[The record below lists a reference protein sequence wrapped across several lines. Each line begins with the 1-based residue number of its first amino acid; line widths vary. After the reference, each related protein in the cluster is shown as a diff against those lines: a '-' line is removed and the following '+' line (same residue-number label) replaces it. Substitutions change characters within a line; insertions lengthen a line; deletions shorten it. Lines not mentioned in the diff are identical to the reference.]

1 MNTFRTTI
9 LLAVLTALLVWIGDM
24 FGGRQGAILALI
36 LAGGMNFVSY
46 WFSDKIVIKMYGG
59 QEITAQ
65 DDPELYGLVQDL
77 TQRAGLPMPKVY
89 VLPQETPNA
98 FATGRN
104 PEHAAVAVTDGI
116 RRILNKRELAGVLGH
131 ELTHVKNRDILVS
144 TIAATLAGAIGYLA
158 QMAQWA
164 MIFGGNR
171 DRDEEGGSN
180 IFGLIVMMIVAPIAA
195 MLIQMAVSRS
205 REYGADEGGAKVT
218 GDPLALA
225 SALRKLH
232 MGAQNIPLEVNNAT
246 ANATAHM
253 FIVNPLT
260 GGGLAS
266 LFSTHP
272 PMEERIARL
281 EAMVGKN
288 GLCPRILTLP
298 SIYNRRHTE
307 RSQADL
313 SVWACVVIGDES
325 AAYERHSGQAGDS

>member
-24 FGGRQGAILALI
+24 LGGRQGAIIALL
-36 LAGGMNFVSY
+36 LAGGMNFFSY

-59 QEITAQ
+59 QEVTAQ

-77 TQRAGLPMPKVY
+77 AQRAGLPMPKVY
-89 VLPQETPNA
+89 VLPQDTPNA

-104 PEHAAVAVTDGI
+104 AEHAAVAVTDGI
-116 RRILNKRELAGVLGH
+116 RRILDKRELAGVLAH

-144 TIAATLAGAIGYLA
+144 TIAATLAGAISYIA

-171 DRDEEGGSN
+171 DRDEEGGGG

-205 REYGADEGGAKVT
+205 REYGADEGGSKIT

-225 SALRKLH
+225 SALKKLH
-232 MGAQNIPLEVNNAT
+232 MGAQNIPLEANNAT

-260 GGGLAS
+260 GHGLAS

-281 EAMVGKN
+281 EAMAGKM
-288 GLCPRILTLP
+288 GYARA
-298 SIYNRRHTE
+298 S
-307 RSQADL
+307 
-313 SVWACVVIGDES
+313 
-325 AAYERHSGQAGDS
+325 

>member
-1 MNTFRTTI
+1 
-9 LLAVLTALLVWIGDM
+9 LLVWIGDM
-24 FGGRQGAILALI
+24 FGGRQGAIMALI
-36 LAGGMNFVSY
+36 LAGGMNFFSY

-59 QEITAQ
+59 QEVTAQ
-65 DDPELYGLVQDL
+65 DDPELYGVVQDL
-77 TQRAGLPMPKVY
+77 TQRAGLPMPRVY
-89 VLPQETPNA
+89 VLPQDTPNA

-104 PEHAAVAVTDGI
+104 AEHAAVAVTQGI

-144 TIAATLAGAIGYLA
+144 TIAATLAGAISYLA

-164 MIFGGNR
+164 AIFGGRER
-171 DRDEEGGSN
+171 DRDEGGGG
-180 IFGLIVMMIVAPIAA
+180 ILGLLFMMIVAPIAA

-225 SALRKLH
+225 SALRKLE

-272 PMEERIARL
+272 PMEERIERL
-281 EAMVGKN
+281 EEMAKKMGA
-288 GLCPRILTLP
+288 
-298 SIYNRRHTE
+298 
-307 RSQADL
+307 RS
-313 SVWACVVIGDES
+313 
-325 AAYERHSGQAGDS
+325 Y

>member
-1 MNTFRTTI
+1 MNTLRTTI

-24 FGGRQGAILALI
+24 LGGRQGAIIALL
-36 LAGGMNFVSY
+36 LAGGMNFFSY
-46 WFSDKIVIKMYGG
+46 WYSDKIVIKMYGG
-59 QEITAQ
+59 QEVSPQ
-65 DDPELYGLVQDL
+65 SDPELYGMVQDL
-77 TQRAGLPMPKVY
+77 AQRAGLPMPKVY
-89 VLPQETPNA
+89 LLPQDTPNA

-131 ELTHVKNRDILVS
+131 ELSHVKNRDILVS
-144 TIAATLAGAIGYLA
+144 TIAATLAGAISYLA
-158 QMAQWA
+158 YMAQWA
-164 MIFGGNR
+164 AIFGGGRR
-171 DRDEEGGSN
+171 DGEGGGN
-180 IFGLIVMMIVAPIAA
+180 IFGLLFMIIVAPLAA

-205 REYGADEGGAKVT
+205 REYGADEGGAQVT

-232 MGAQNIPLEVNNAT
+232 MGAQNIPLHVNNAT

-260 GGGLAS
+260 GRGLAS

-281 EAMVGKN
+281 EAMAGKM
-288 GLCPRILTLP
+288 GLARA
-298 SIYNRRHTE
+298 S
-307 RSQADL
+307 
-313 SVWACVVIGDES
+313 
-325 AAYERHSGQAGDS
+325 